1 MFNNKT
7 ILITGGTGSFGKA
20 FADHLLKNFD
30 CKKIIIYSRDEMKQ
44 FELMNYFNNNSKL
57 RCFIGD
63 VKDKSRLHRALDG
76 VNYVVHAAALKI
88 VPIAEYNPFETVKTN
103 IVGSTN
109 LIDASID
116 QGVEKVILLSTDKA
130 CDPVNLYGA
139 TKMAAEKIFSSS
151 NVYSTNKKTIFS
163 IVRYGNVMGSR
174 GSVIPFFFNLKK
186 NRKSKFPL
194 THPDMTRFMMD
205 MSDCIEIVKIA
216 FKDSVGG
223 EIYVKKAPSIKIKDI
238 IKVIDPKAKILNI
251 GVRPGEKLHE
261 KLIGEYEGKFTYE
274 YKGHFKII
282 SAIYSNNNLNRLK
295 NLKKVEKNF
304 SYTSDNNK
312 EWMSINTLK
321 NWIKKNLK

>member
-1 MFNNKT
+1 
-7 ILITGGTGSFGKA
+7 
-20 FADHLLKNFD
+20 
-30 CKKIIIYSRDEMKQ
+30 
-44 FELMNYFNNNSKL
+44 
-57 RCFIGD
+57 
-63 VKDKSRLHRALDG
+63 
-76 VNYVVHAAALKI
+76 
-88 VPIAEYNPFETVKTN
+88 
-103 IVGSTN
+103 
-109 LIDASID
+109 
-116 QGVEKVILLSTDKA
+116 
-130 CDPVNLYGA
+130 
-139 TKMAAEKIFSSS
+139 
-151 NVYSTNKKTIFS
+151 
-163 IVRYGNVMGSR
+163 MGSR

-238 IKVIDPKAKILNI
+238 IKAIDPKAKILNI

-261 KLIGEYEGKFTYE
+261 KLIGEYEGKFTHE

-321 NWIKKNLK
+321 NWIKNLK

>member
-151 NVYSTNKKTIFS
+151 NVYSTNKKTIF
-163 IVRYGNVMGSR
+163 
-174 GSVIPFFFNLKK
+174 FN
-186 NRKSKFPL
+186 
-194 THPDMTRFMMD
+194 
-205 MSDCIEIVKIA
+205 C
-216 FKDSVGG
+216 
-223 EIYVKKAPSIKIKDI
+223 
-238 IKVIDPKAKILNI
+238 
-251 GVRPGEKLHE
+251 
-261 KLIGEYEGKFTYE
+261 
-274 YKGHFKII
+274 
-282 SAIYSNNNLNRLK
+282 
-295 NLKKVEKNF
+295 
-304 SYTSDNNK
+304 
-312 EWMSINTLK
+312 
-321 NWIKKNLK
+321 

>member
-1 MFNNKT
+1 MDL
-7 ILITGGTGSFGKA
+7 LI
-20 FADHLLKNFD
+20 
-30 CKKIIIYSRDEMKQ
+30 
-44 FELMNYFNNNSKL
+44 
-57 RCFIGD
+57 
-63 VKDKSRLHRALDG
+63 
-76 VNYVVHAAALKI
+76 
-88 VPIAEYNPFETVKTN
+88 
-103 IVGSTN
+103 

-238 IKVIDPKAKILNI
+238 IKAIDPKAKILNI
-251 GVRPGEKLHE
+251 GVRP
-261 KLIGEYEGKFTYE
+261 
-274 YKGHFKII
+274 
-282 SAIYSNNNLNRLK
+282 
-295 NLKKVEKNF
+295 EKN
-304 SYTSDNNK
+304 S
-312 EWMSINTLK
+312 MK
-321 NWIKKNLK
+321 N

>member
-20 FADHLLKNFD
+20 FADHLLKNFN

-76 VNYVVHAAALKI
+76 VNYVVHATALKI

-139 TKMAAEKIFSSS
+139 TKMAAEK
-151 NVYSTNKKTIFS
+151 YSHQAMFTRQIKTIFS

-186 NRKSKFPL
+186 
-194 THPDMTRFMMD
+194 
-205 MSDCIEIVKIA
+205 IE
-216 FKDSVGG
+216 
-223 EIYVKKAPSIKIKDI
+223 
-238 IKVIDPKAKILNI
+238 
-251 GVRPGEKLHE
+251 
-261 KLIGEYEGKFTYE
+261 
-274 YKGHFKII
+274 
-282 SAIYSNNNLNRLK
+282 NLN
-295 NLKKVEKNF
+295 F
-304 SYTSDNNK
+304 H
-312 EWMSINTLK
+312 
-321 NWIKKNLK
+321 